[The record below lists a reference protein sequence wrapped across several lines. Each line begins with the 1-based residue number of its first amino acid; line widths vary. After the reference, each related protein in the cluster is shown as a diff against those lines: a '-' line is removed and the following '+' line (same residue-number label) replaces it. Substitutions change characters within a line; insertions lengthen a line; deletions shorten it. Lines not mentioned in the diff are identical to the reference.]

1 MSFEEEIKTF
11 LQKEG
16 ADISGICAA
25 KPFKES
31 EEILPGAESVIVVAV
46 RHSRAAL
53 SSKNL
58 RVKQYDTLIAY
69 REIDRI
75 TRALFRFLEE
85 KGFEAVVIPPYFPV
99 RMGKQG
105 IFGDFPHRRA
115 AVEAGLGE
123 IGINGLLIT
132 PQFGPRVR
140 FGSVLTT
147 ARLKP
152 DKKFEEKLCD
162 REGCRK
168 CIEACPAGAIS
179 ENGWDRA
186 KCTRFVGRYHEI
198 PKILEALTKDARN
211 ALRSESVWD

>member
-31 EEILPGAESVIVVAV
+31 EVILSGAESVIVVAV

-75 TRALFRFLEE
+75 TRALFRFL
-85 KGFEAVVIPPYFPV
+85 
-99 RMGKQG
+99 
-105 IFGDFPHRRA
+105 
-115 AVEAGLGE
+115 
-123 IGINGLLIT
+123 
-132 PQFGPRVR
+132 
-140 FGSVLTT
+140 
-147 ARLKP
+147 
-152 DKKFEEKLCD
+152 
-162 REGCRK
+162 
-168 CIEACPAGAIS
+168 
-179 ENGWDRA
+179 
-186 KCTRFVGRYHEI
+186 GRCCC
-198 PKILEALTKDARN
+198 
-211 ALRSESVWD
+211 